1 MNYCKED
8 VSMPIQFKID
18 PTNFNQRL
26 LFPSN
31 VFDLLPKEHECF
43 IYDTIFQR
51 IDISSIK
58 GKYSHMGQR
67 AYDPKLVVGI
77 LIYAYTRGVFSSRQI
92 EKRCREDLSFMYIS
106 HMNCPNFRVLSDFR
120 KENPEFLKNC
130 FVQSALLAKELG
142 MVSFG
147 HVSLDG
153 SKFKANTSKHKAMS
167 YDYLNLREVELVNE
181 INDLMAQA
189 EQLDQVEDEQLQDK
203 ASTLKINDPYM
214 LTETDP

>member
-1 MNYCKED
+1 
-8 VSMPIQFKID
+8 
-18 PTNFNQRL
+18 
-26 LFPSN
+26 
-31 VFDLLPKEHECF
+31 
-43 IYDTIFQR
+43 
-51 IDISSIK
+51 
-58 GKYSHMGQR
+58 
-67 AYDPKLVVGI
+67 
-77 LIYAYTRGVFSSRQI
+77 
-92 EKRCREDLSFMYIS
+92 
-106 HMNCPNFRVLSDFR
+106 
-120 KENPEFLKNC
+120 
-130 FVQSALLAKELG
+130 